1 MKIQL
6 FEKKY
11 YKTKDDDGT
20 SKIDLNWLNSKSVK
34 QAYNETKSYKKDDYG
49 ETLETITTKTLDLA
63 SIKKEFPQCVK
74 VKIGDLYI
82 KL

>member
-11 YKTKDDDGT
+11 GKTKDHDGT
-20 SKIDLNWLNSKSVK
+20 SKIDLNWLESKSVK
-34 QAYNETKSYKKDDYG
+34 QAYNESESYKKDEYG
-49 ETLETITTKTLDLA
+49 QTLETITTKTLDLA
-63 SIKKEFPQCVK
+63 SIKKDFPQCVK

>member
-11 YKTKDDDGT
+11 YKTKDHDGT
-20 SKIDLNWLNSKSVK
+20 QEIKDKPSGWLSSIC
-34 QAYNETKSYKKDDYG
+34 QEDESYIKDEFDKV
-49 ETLETITTKTLDLA
+49 LETITTKTLDLA

>member
-11 YKTKDDDGT
+11 YKTKDNDGT
-20 SKIDLNWLNSKSVK
+20 QEIKDKPSGWLSSIC
-34 QAYNETKSYKKDDYG
+34 QEDESYIKDEFDKV
-49 ETLETITTKTLDLA
+49 LETITTKTLDLA

>member
-11 YKTKDDDGT
+11 RKTIYHDGT
-20 SKIDLNWLNSKSVK
+20 QEITDKPSGWLSSICQEDESYIKDEFDKIV
-34 QAYNETKSYKKDDYG
+34 
-49 ETLETITTKTLDLA
+49 ETITTKTLDLA

-74 VKIGDLYI
+74 IKIGDLYI

>member
-1 MKIQL
+1 MKVQL

-11 YKTKDDDGT
+11 RKTKDQDGT
-20 SKIDLNWLNSKSVK
+20 SKIDLDWLNSKSVK
-34 QAYNETKSYKKDDYG
+34 QAYNETKSYKKNEYG
-49 ETLETITTKTLDLA
+49 ETLETITIKTLDLA
-63 SIKKEFPQCVK
+63 SIKKEFPKCVK